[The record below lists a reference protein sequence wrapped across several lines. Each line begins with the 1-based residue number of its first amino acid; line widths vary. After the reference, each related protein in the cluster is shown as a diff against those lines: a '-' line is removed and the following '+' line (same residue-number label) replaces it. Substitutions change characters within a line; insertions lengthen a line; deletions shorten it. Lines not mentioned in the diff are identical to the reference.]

1 MKRKKTTDKRANVID
16 FKRLMDKKKMNDMCG
31 LDYEEFKSAITRLI
45 LSMVE
50 AMGENNQRIDKS
62 FRSLIEHLKIVS
74 KELNFLKQV
83 LYMERILNGEH
94 RDGRMTIEHKKSLA
108 KSFGIDFNQFVK
120 QVTDAGKSSKARKRH
135 N

>member
-1 MKRKKTTDKRANVID
+1 VKRNKTTGKRANVID
-16 FKRLMDKKKMNDMCG
+16 FKGLMDKKKMNDMCG

-50 AMGENNQRIDKS
+50 AMGKNNQKIDKS
-62 FRSLIEHLKIVS
+62 FEGIMEHLKIVS

-94 RDGRMTIEHKKSLA
+94 RDGSMTIEQKKFLA
-108 KSFGIDFNQFVK
+108 KSFGIDFNQFMK
-120 QVTDAGKSSKARKRH
+120 QLTDAGKSPKGKKTT
-135 N
+135 

>member
-1 MKRKKTTDKRANVID
+1 MKRKKTMGERANVID
-16 FKRLMDKKKMNDMCG
+16 FKGLMDKKKMNDMCG
-31 LDYEEFKSAITRLI
+31 LDYEEFKSAVTRLI

-50 AMGENNQRIDKS
+50 AMGKNNQRIDKS
-62 FRSLIEHLKIVS
+62 FRSLIEHLKIVN

-120 QVTDAGKSSKARKRH
+120 QLTDSGKSPTGKKTT
-135 N
+135 

>member
-1 MKRKKTTDKRANVID
+1 VKRNKTTIKRANVID
-16 FKRLMDKKKMNDMCG
+16 FKGLMDKKKMNDMCG

-50 AMGENNQRIDKS
+50 AMGKNNQKIDKS
-62 FRSLIEHLKIVS
+62 FEGIMEHLKVVS

-94 RDGRMTIEHKKSLA
+94 RDGRMTIEQKKFLA
-108 KSFGIDFNQFVK
+108 KSFGIDFNQFMK
-120 QVTDAGKSSKARKRH
+120 QLTDAGKSPKGKKTT
-135 N
+135 

>member
-1 MKRKKTTDKRANVID
+1 MKRKKATGKRNNVVD
-16 FKRLMDKKKMNDMCG
+16 FKGLMDKKKMNDMCS

-50 AMGENNQRIDKS
+50 AMGKNNQKIDKS
-62 FRSLIEHLKIVS
+62 FEGIMEHLKSVS

-83 LYMERILNGEH
+83 LYVERILNGEH

-120 QVTDAGKSSKARKRH
+120 QLADAGKSSKGK
-135 N
+135 

>member
-1 MKRKKTTDKRANVID
+1 MKRKKTTGERANVID
-16 FKRLMDKKKMNDMCG
+16 FKGLMDKKKMNDMCG

-62 FRSLIEHLKIVS
+62 FRSLIEHLEIVS

-108 KSFGIDFNQFVK
+108 KLFGIDFNQFVK
-120 QVTDAGKSSKARKRH
+120 QVTDEGKSSKGKKTT
-135 N
+135 

>member
-1 MKRKKTTDKRANVID
+1 MKRKKTTGKRANVID
-16 FKRLMDKKKMNDMCG
+16 FKGLMDKKKMNDMCG
-31 LDYEEFKSAITRLI
+31 LDYEEFKSAVTRLI

-50 AMGENNQRIDKS
+50 AMGKNNQRIDKS
-62 FRSLIEHLKIVS
+62 FRSLIEHLKIVN

-120 QVTDAGKSSKARKRH
+120 QLTDSGKSPTGKKTT
-135 N
+135 